1 MPNRNQAEPYALT
14 ARFTDQ
20 SYRRVVALS
29 EKLGLSRHRALQ
41 LCYTVGLDVLSG
53 RMDIYTPAAA
63 PPSQEE

>member
-1 MPNRNQAEPYALT
+1 MPNRNKAEPYALT

-29 EKLGLSRHRALQ
+29 EKLGLSRHRALK

-53 RMDIYTPAAA
+53 RLNIYTPAA
-63 PPSQEE
+63 PSSQEE